1 MQRKTFGCAAIV
13 WLACLVTAPNPSI
26 DAASFREEAVTYRIQ
41 GYEAQRR
48 GNTTEAL
55 SLYQKAAMLD
65 PGYPTPH
72 NDAGVVLEEA
82 GRPEDAERSY
92 KQALALNPTYLE
104 AHTNLAMLYER
115 MGEKEKAIYHWLK
128 RYQLGAAIDPWTT
141 RAKER
146 LIALG
151 MLSRPTPQPE
161 PQRQSQLQPEPESQ
175 RQSEPQLELQS
186 QPEPQPEPQPASQ
199 PAKHGPPTRERLV
212 DDELQAHAQSLKE
225 FHSLTDQHGDW
236 P

>member
-1 MQRKTFGCAAIV
+1 MQRKTFRRAALA
-13 WLACLVTAPNPSI
+13 WLASLAILPSFVTC
-26 DAASFREEAVTYRIQ
+26 ASSLREEAVTYRVQ

-48 GNTTEAL
+48 GDQAAAL
-55 SLYQKAAMLD
+55 SLYQKAAQLD
-65 PGYPTPH
+65 PAYPTPH

-104 AHTNLAMLYER
+104 AHANLAMLYER
-115 MGEKEKAIYHWLK
+115 LGEKEKSIYHWLK
-128 RYQLGAAIDPWTT
+128 RYQLGEATDPWTT
-141 RAKER
+141 KAKER
-146 LIALG
+146 LMALG
-151 MLSRPTPQPE
+151 MLPRPTPQPAE
-161 PQRQSQLQPEPESQ
+161 PELQPAEPELQPAEPELQPE
-175 RQSEPQLELQS
+175 L
-186 QPEPQPEPQPASQ
+186 QPAE
-199 PAKHGPPTRERLV
+199 HGPPTRERLV